1 MEILPGD
8 VVRIPVSTYH
18 TIQADSGLAI
28 KYLCVDC
35 FGAKPKLEPTRD
47 DHVKT
52 VCKTNGW
59 DYNEVAK

>member
-18 TIQADSGLAI
+18 TIQADSGLVI